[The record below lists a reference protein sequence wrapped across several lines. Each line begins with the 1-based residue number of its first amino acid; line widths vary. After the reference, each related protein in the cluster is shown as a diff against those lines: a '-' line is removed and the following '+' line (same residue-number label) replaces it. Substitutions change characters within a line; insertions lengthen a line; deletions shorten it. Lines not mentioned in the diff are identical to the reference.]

1 MDDLERNKALI
12 RTYWDAVN
20 AEDYA
25 TLASLHDPAARNHAP
40 AAFDLTEWP
49 PDGKPFGPVE
59 VCETYLWI
67 RSGQPDLHVDVEA
80 LIAEDDQVVAWVR
93 ATSTLTGTA
102 GPIPPTGRRV
112 DFHHAHRFRISDGR
126 IVEHWAVRDD
136 LRAVVQAGVVTPQ
149 VDPVRERLS
158 HPLESRIRDPCDPRE
173 HG

>member
-1 MDDLERNKALI
+1 MVSRTEGEDVDDLERNKALI
-12 RTYWDAVN
+12 QTYWDAVN
-20 AEDYA
+20 SVDYA

-59 VCETYLWI
+59 VRETYQWI
-67 RSGQPDLHVDVEA
+67 RRGQPDLHVDVEA

-112 DFHHAHRFRISDGR
+112 DFHHAHRFRISDSR

-136 LRAVVQAGVVTPQ
+136 LRAVVQAGVVTSP
-149 VDPVRERLS
+149 
-158 HPLESRIRDPCDPRE
+158 SRP
-173 HG
+173 GA